1 MRFKNFYRL
10 AVAACLLAA
19 SVVTASAQVVTA
31 SGKVTLKQADG
42 TTVPVKD
49 AVVKFY
55 RTDIKQEFNAKSD
68 KGGRYVN
75 AGIPLVGTFTIAV
88 SAPGARPD
96 FIPNVKISARSE
108 NDFVLV
114 PGDGS
119 ALTHDQIKQAM
130 AAPRAGN
137 TGGGEMSAED
147 KKKLAEQQ
155 AEIARITEQNKKVE
169 ELNVK
174 LPEILKSGNDAFTAK
189 NYDAALGFYDQGIAA
204 DPEQAVF
211 YRNKATVLRARG
223 VERYNAAVKAKDTA
237 AKEAAKE
244 DFKAAT
250 EANEKAVSTYR
261 EFTSKR
267 QVNAAATPGQPQ
279 QNDDLSNMEQRYE
292 SYRIALQTGTAVETE
307 TATKAIQEYI
317 NAETDPAK
325 KTKAQASL
333 GDALFQ
339 GGKIDESI
347 AAYRQILTQNPDNL
361 DAIYGLGLALASD
374 PTGEKTAEGRDM
386 LEQFAQKAPANDPR
400 KQIAAEAVADLKEAL
415 KAKPADKTSTGTKR
429 RKG

>member
-1 MRFKNFYRL
+1 MRFQNFTRF
-10 AVAACLLAA
+10 AAAACLLAA

-42 TTVPVKD
+42 TTIPVKD

-55 RTDIKQEFNAKSD
+55 RTDIKQEFNAKTD

-96 FIPNVKISARSE
+96 FIPNVKISARPE
-108 NDFVLV
+108 NNFVLE

-119 ALTHDQIKQAM
+119 ALTHDQIKQAI
-130 AAPRAGN
+130 AAPRAGGAA
-137 TGGGEMSAED
+137 TGEMSAED

-155 AEIARITEQNKKVE
+155 AEVARITEQNKKVE

-237 AKEAAKE
+237 AKESAKE

-267 QVNAAATPGQPQ
+267 QQANAATPGQTP

-400 KQIAAEAVADLKEAL
+400 KQMAAEAVAGLNESL
-415 KAKPADKTSTGTKR
+415 KAKPAEKTGTKR

>member
-31 SGKVTLKQADG
+31 SGKVMLKQADG

>member
-55 RTDIKQEFNAKSD
+55 RTDIKQEFNAKTD

-75 AGIPLVGTFTIAV
+75 AGIPLVGTFHIAV

-96 FIPNVKISARSE
+96 FIPNLKISARPE
-108 NDFVLV
+108 NDFVLE
-114 PGDGS
+114 PGDGA
-119 ALTHDQIKQAM
+119 ALTQDQIKQAM
-130 AAPRAGN
+130 AAPRAGGS
-137 TGGGEMSAED
+137 TSGALSAED

-155 AEIARITEQNKKVE
+155 AEFARITEQNKKIE
-169 ELNVK
+169 ALNVK
-174 LPEILKSGNDAFTAK
+174 LPEILKSGNEAFTAK

-237 AKEAAKE
+237 AKETAKE

-267 QVNAAATPGQPQ
+267 QANAATPGQPP
-279 QNDDLSNMEQRYE
+279 QNDDLSNLEQRYE
-292 SYRIALQTGTAVETE
+292 SYRIALQTSTAVDTE

-386 LEQFAQKAPANDPR
+386 LEQFAKKAPANDPR
-400 KQIAAEAVADLKEAL
+400 KQMAAEAVAGLDESL
-415 KAKPADKTSTGTKR
+415 KAKPAEKTSTGTKR

>member
-415 KAKPADKTSTGTKR
+415 KAKPAEKTGTKR

>member
-75 AGIPLVGTFTIAV
+75 AGITLVGTFTIAV

-261 EFTSKR
+261 ECTSKR
-267 QVNAAATPGQPQ
+267 QGNAAATPGQPQ

>member
-1 MRFKNFYRL
+1 MRFKNFTRL
-10 AVAACLLAA
+10 TAAAFLLAA

-31 SGKVTLKQADG
+31 SGKVMLKQADG